1 MGEEQRE
8 EYQELAMDIF
18 TKQAPN
24 DSRSNRAECASCES
38 MIPDWMNS
46 CPSCQTKFPICIV
59 TGRPLMDPLGVV
71 VRDVPP
77 QGLRAGR
84 HHEAKLSALP
94 RAHQRLRMRIQ
105 CKLRM
110 QRTFKIGKN

>member
-1 MGEEQRE
+1 MRE
-8 EYQELAMDIF
+8 LRVDDSRLVSQT
-18 TKQAPN
+18 TKQHCLKKSIAISQDELVPLVP
-24 DSRSNRAECASCES
+24 DQVPDLHRDRSASDG
-38 MIPDWMNS
+38 P
-46 CPSCQTKFPICIV
+46 QF
-59 TGRPLMDPLGVV
+59 GVD

-84 HHEAKLSALP
+84 HHEAKLPTLS

-110 QRTFKIGKN
+110 QRTFKIGIEK